1 MNELKELIKKT
12 TQILLTKTKYLV
24 ANNKKKVIAL
34 VVLIIA
40 GYIIK
45 KKMTMAHFLAI
56 IDAVTK
62 VIQLLPLP
70 DSPKLR

>member
-12 TQILLTKTKYLV
+12 TSFLVKGTKRIVL
-24 ANNKKKVIAL
+24 NNKKKFIGL
-34 VVLIIA
+34 VVLLIA
-40 GYIIK
+40 AYIIK

-56 IDAVTK
+56 IDAITK
-62 VIQLLPLP
+62 LIQMLPLP

>member
-12 TQILLTKTKYLV
+12 TSFLVKGTKRIVL
-24 ANNKKKVIAL
+24 NNKKKFIGL
-34 VVLIIA
+34 VVLLIA

-56 IDAVTK
+56 IDAITK
-62 VIQLLPLP
+62 LIQMLPLP